1 MNVKIHL
8 RDRNEGMVEAW
19 KAVFRNQDFTISQG
33 DIFADDVPAADAI
46 VSPANSF
53 GYMNGGIDLVYSE
66 YFGWDLET
74 RLRSHIGGF
83 QDGFL
88 PVGQAV
94 IVPTLNKRFPL
105 LISAPTMSVPMSI
118 EGTINAFLAFR
129 AVLRIVREYN
139 KGTLNNYEYGH
150 KFEKPIET
158 ILCPGLGTAIG
169 KMPYTTAAA
178 QMYEAWQSVQI
189 KAIEN
194 DDLNEAWN
202 YHTRLRRGLM

>member
-1 MNVKIHL
+1 MKFHL

-19 KAVFRNQDFTISQG
+19 KTVFRNQDFTISQG
-33 DIFADDVPAADAI
+33 DIFAEDVPAADAI

-74 RLRSHIGGF
+74 RLRSHICGF

-129 AVLRIVREYN
+129 AVLRIVR
-139 KGTLNNYEYGH
+139 
-150 KFEKPIET
+150 
-158 ILCPGLGTAIG
+158 
-169 KMPYTTAAA
+169 
-178 QMYEAWQSVQI
+178 
-189 KAIEN
+189 
-194 DDLNEAWN
+194 D
-202 YHTRLRRGLM
+202 